1 VIAGEKFSSF
11 QGNIQEMMEKSES
24 QEEKPYDYPF
34 PDDVDAEFRKKC
46 RERFKTVLTYC

>member
-1 VIAGEKFSSF
+1 VFAGEFFLSF
-11 QGNIQEMMEKSES
+11 QGNIQKMMEKSES

-46 RERFKTVLTYC
+46 RGRFKTVLTF